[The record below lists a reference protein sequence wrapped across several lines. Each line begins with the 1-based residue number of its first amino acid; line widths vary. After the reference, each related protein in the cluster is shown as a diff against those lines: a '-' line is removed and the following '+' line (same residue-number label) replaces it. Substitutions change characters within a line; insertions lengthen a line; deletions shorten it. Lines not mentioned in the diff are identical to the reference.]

1 MMELPVDIADFA
13 FREAAGVRE
22 WFDTDLGPET
32 YVEVE
37 GMGYTVWIDSRNR
50 FAQVYEYWEENTT
63 PARMAKA
70 SPTQHQ
76 AVALAAT
83 TALGD
88 WVRKTGA

>member
-1 MMELPVDIADFA
+1 MMELPIDIADFA
-13 FREAAGVRE
+13 FRDAARVRE
-22 WFDTDLGPET
+22 WFDADLGPET

-37 GMGYTVWIDSRNR
+37 GMGYTVWID

-63 PARMAKA
+63 PSRVAKA

-76 AVALAAT
+76 AVEAAAT

-88 WVRKTGA
+88 WVRETGL